1 MEMMRRKL
9 RENNGEVALNL
20 SLILLGAVIIFL
32 IVFSVHHAYQAT
44 DRIIDRTNEAV
55 LAVAAANGP
64 GTSKGIRES
73 EAVARKYDG
82 AYWRREVTTDA
93 VIDALEVSLRC
104 TAGSNYLVQRDGA
117 FRLDNVATTYI
128 NADGDKLCFKTTMDL
143 TIYLVG
149 GSGLSITFPLEV
161 TTTYES
167 RF

>member
-1 MEMMRRKL
+1 MEVIKRKL
-9 RENNGEVALNL
+9 QEENGEIALNL
-20 SLILLGAVIIFL
+20 SLILLVSVIIFL
-32 IVFSVHHAYQAT
+32 IVFNVHHAYQAT
-44 DRIIDRTNEAV
+44 SRIKDRTNEAV
-55 LAVAAANGP
+55 LAVAAANGS
-64 GTSKGIRES
+64 GVVKGIRES

-82 AYWRREVTTDA
+82 AYWQREVSTDA

-128 NADGDKLCFKTTMDL
+128 NADGDKLRFKTTMDI